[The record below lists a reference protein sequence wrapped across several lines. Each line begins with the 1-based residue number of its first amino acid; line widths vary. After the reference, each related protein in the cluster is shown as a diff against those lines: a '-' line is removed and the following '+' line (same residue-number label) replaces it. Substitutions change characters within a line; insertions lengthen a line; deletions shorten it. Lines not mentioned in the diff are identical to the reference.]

1 MALVSPRRA
10 FVLSGGANMGCA
22 QVGQLLALFEHGIT
36 PDLVVGTSVGA
47 LNAAAVATNPTL
59 EGVSE
64 LAHLWRELTSAD
76 IFPGGNL
83 SRAWNIARR
92 GLYLVE
98 NTGLGKVIERAT
110 SIRDLSNLQL
120 PIRVVTTDL
129 KTGEEIVFS
138 RGPMKEILLASSA
151 LPGVF
156 PPIHLDGRVLV
167 DGGVVDAVPIWH
179 ALSPDIDEIYV
190 LNVSGGGLLKNLR
203 SPLDVM
209 TRAFSISRNLRF
221 DVELRNAQEHTKIYV
236 LPRPTDQREMYD
248 FNDSARLLDE
258 AYKLTFA
265 FLDANRLP
273 NPEKKISLWK
283 SIFK

>member
-1 MALVSPRRA
+1 MSTKRA

-22 QVGQLLALFEHGIT
+22 QVGMLLALFEHNIT

-59 EGVSE
+59 EGVQE
-64 LAHLWRELTSAD
+64 LANLWRELTSSD

-83 SRAWNIARR
+83 SRAWNIAKR
-92 GLYLVE
+92 GTYLVE
-98 NTGLGKVIERAT
+98 NTGLAKVIEKAT
-110 SIRDLSNLQL
+110 PTRDLSDLQL
-120 PIRVVTTDL
+120 PIRVVTCDL
-129 KTGEEIVFS
+129 KTGEEIVFY
-138 RGPMKEILLASSA
+138 RGPIKEVLLASAA

-156 PPIHLDGRVLV
+156 PPMNLDGRVLV

-179 ALSPDIDEIYV
+179 ALSDDIDEIYV
-190 LNVSGGGLLKNLR
+190 LNVSGGGLLKNLK

-221 DVELRNAQEHTKIYV
+221 NVELRNAQGKTKIYQ
-236 LPRPTDQREMYD
+236 LPRPTDRRDMYD
-248 FNDSARLLDE
+248 FNDSALLLDE

-265 FLDANRLP
+265 YLDENRLP
-273 NPEKKISLWK
+273 VPERKISLWK